1 MAFLVSTASNS
12 EIFPRGKGRHSFFP
26 WGSVLIRVASPI
38 WKLAGTRGRKL
49 YLFRWI
55 RKDSECCSKKN
66 WSNGL
71 SYTCAD
77 FWGAMSLGTV
87 SSCLLMRALT
97 EVRGDNHREFYF
109 ENSESSLTESRVEKR
124 VVSGKAQSL
133 AYSSW
138 PLTHFIPF
146 PRLLRP

>member
-1 MAFLVSTASNS
+1 MVFLVSTASNS

-26 WGSVLIRVASPI
+26 WGSVLIGVASPI

-49 YLFRWI
+49 YLFRRI
-55 RKDSECCSKKN
+55 RKDESECCSKN

-77 FWGAMSLGTV
+77 FWGAVALGTV
-87 SSCLLMRALT
+87 SRCLPVRALT
-97 EVRGDNHREFYF
+97 EVRRDNHREFCF
-109 ENSESSLTESRVEKR
+109 ENSESSLTESRVGKR

-133 AYSSW
+133 GYSS
-138 PLTHFIPF
+138 
-146 PRLLRP
+146 